1 MFLTDFFIQDVVQA
15 DQKVEPLR
23 EVENLEE
30 QHEKGNNIVI
40 TMFTISWIWL
50 SHAVLVATYGSE
62 FSCLKELFCW

>member
-40 TMFTISWIWL
+40 TMFTIS
-50 SHAVLVATYGSE
+50 
-62 FSCLKELFCW
+62 